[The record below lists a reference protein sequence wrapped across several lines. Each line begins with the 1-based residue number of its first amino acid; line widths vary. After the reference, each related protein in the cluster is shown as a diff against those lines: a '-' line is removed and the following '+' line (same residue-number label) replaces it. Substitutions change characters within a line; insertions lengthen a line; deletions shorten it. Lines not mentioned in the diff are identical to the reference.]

1 LAAIG
6 RKKSVESG
14 GKGECAATRGANMN
28 GKAANNIESDP
39 DDDDDDERVS
49 MKMKISSGGLMG
61 LRVLGEQMLF
71 LEWKLHLNVRQ
82 VMNCE
87 VFHQSQISE

>member
-1 LAAIG
+1 M
-6 RKKSVESG
+6 ESG
-14 GKGECAATRGANMN
+14 GKGECAATRGTNMN

-61 LRVLGEQMLF
+61 LRVLRKQM
-71 LEWKLHLNVRQ
+71 LNVRQ
-82 VMNCE
+82 VMSCK